1 MPTYPIGITR
11 SFGTWQSNA
20 NSIERSTDNAAYD
33 AAHGDNCLILA
44 GPARKEVASTV
55 GNGRTMRA
63 LGHSQQFAFSSSA
76 PVQAAQGIGS
86 ARSFFLRGKSQSQ
99 WQCTRLLL
107 NGLNL
112 LAAMY
117 HSAREA
123 GIALDQFDD
132 PAAPQNNPQSQ
143 FVINLDSEL
152 FSIPMGWGL
161 TMRSKSHT
169 LIGGC
174 YLELCMVQSWGTQI
188 TAGSPMI
195 AESVSGLCD
204 RILHYQVSDAMNAP
218 RVGRALMDAVLGMG
232 QTPLSPANY
241 TTFSGIPSTG
251 LGSSVVPGL

>member
-11 SFGTWQSNA
+11 SFGTWHSNDH
-20 NSIERSTDNAAYD
+20 SVERSTDNVAYD

-44 GPARKEVASTV
+44 GPARKGVASTV
-55 GNGRTMRA
+55 GSGRTMRA
-63 LGHSQQFAFSSSA
+63 LGHSQQFQFSSSA

-99 WQCTRLLL
+99 WSCTRLLL

-123 GIALDQFDD
+123 GIPLDQFDD
-132 PAAPQNNPQSQ
+132 PAAPANSPQSQ

-152 FSIPMGWGL
+152 FYIPTGWGI

-174 YLELCMVQSWGTQI
+174 YLELSMVSNWGTQI

-204 RILHYQVSDAMNAP
+204 RILPYQVSDAMNAP

-241 TTFSGIPSTG
+241 TTFSSIPATG
-251 LGSSVVPGL
+251 LGDATVPGL

>member
-107 NGLNL
+107 NG
-112 LAAMY
+112 
-117 HSAREA
+117 REA

-204 RILHYQVSDAMNAP
+204 RILPYQVSDAMNAP